1 MENKVKKEFTVLSP
15 TAILGYGFP
24 EESFYRGLE
33 ASPDLIAVD
42 GGSTDPGPYYLG
54 AGKSFTDRTGVKRDL
69 RYMITEG
76 VKRGIPV
83 VVGTAGGSGAAPHL
97 QWCRQIV
104 EEIAREQD
112 LSFKL
117 GLIHSDIDREVVRTA
132 LKAGKITPLEYVP
145 ELTEEALDETDNIVA
160 QIGVEPMIRAL
171 EEGCQVILSGRAYDP
186 ACFSALPIMKGYDPG
201 LATHMGKILE
211 CAAIAASPGSG
222 SDCVLG
228 ILEEDSFRL
237 ETLSPERRFTA
248 ESTAAHT
255 LYEKSDPYHLHGPG
269 GILNLESCR
278 FEEIPSGVRV
288 RGSRFEPS
296 GSYTVKLEGARL
308 IGYRTI
314 SIAGTRDRILI
325 NQIESVADLVKK
337 RVEDLLKKE
346 NLQGD
351 VSFHLYGKNGVMGDL
366 EPEKNSVG
374 KELAIVIEAIAPEQ
388 EMADTICSM
397 TRSTFLHYG
406 YDGRISTAGNLAF
419 PFSPSDIRA
428 GEVYTFSLYH
438 IMEVNDQELFKVE
451 VCEL

>member
-1 MENKVKKEFTVLSP
+1 
-15 TAILGYGFP
+15 
-24 EESFYRGLE
+24 
-33 ASPDLIAVD
+33 
-42 GGSTDPGPYYLG
+42 
-54 AGKSFTDRTGVKRDL
+54 
-69 RYMITEG
+69 
-76 VKRGIPV
+76 
-83 VVGTAGGSGAAPHL
+83 
-97 QWCRQIV
+97 
-104 EEIAREQD
+104 
-112 LSFKL
+112 
-117 GLIHSDIDREVVRTA
+117 
-132 LKAGKITPLEYVP
+132 
-145 ELTEEALDETDNIVA
+145 
-160 QIGVEPMIRAL
+160 
-171 EEGCQVILSGRAYDP
+171 
-186 ACFSALPIMKGYDPG
+186 MKGYDPG